1 MVGAQLMALKVRP
14 PAPRSSEQE
23 EKLSS
28 EAKARER
35 NSLTWELKLPP
46 PKEC

>member
-14 PAPRSSEQE
+14 PVPRSSEQE

-28 EAKARER
+28 EAKPESAIVSRG
-35 NSLTWELKLPP
+35 S
-46 PKEC
+46 